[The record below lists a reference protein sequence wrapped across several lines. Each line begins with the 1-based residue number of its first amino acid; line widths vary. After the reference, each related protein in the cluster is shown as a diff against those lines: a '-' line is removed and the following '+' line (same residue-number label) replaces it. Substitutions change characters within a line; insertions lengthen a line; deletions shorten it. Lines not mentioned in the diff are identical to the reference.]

1 VAWDCPHLRYSWGLP
16 RLGELTFADSVPL
29 SFDRRSTVWLDT
41 SVRAVWSA
49 GMAAFGHAA
58 GSAPVIAK
66 RAELSGSAEMPASP
80 PACACSDYRPTAPR
94 PRCAI
99 RALSFCARSPNHPA
113 TSSSGSRTSPPPTQP
128 PSGTSA
134 NPPETATDGGGRQRV
149 ATEAASGLMAA
160 SATVGAKAAICVE
173 THGSGGAGAEGRG
186 PRTAASGEQESGR
199 GRRWLPAT
207 PRSLADRSKHLMR
220 ASGEMR
226 DATDPREEPCIRAR
240 AGTRRRPFRTSCC
253 PKSAAADRRRSASS
267 RCDRHQRARRVRVRS
282 AYTVGTIPDDVRRQT
297 LHAFS
302 TLRPCLAGGRARPC
316 GFRSHATSRAD
327 APRTGLVYRGATP
340 RGPVP
345 PQPRTFG

>member
-1 VAWDCPHLRYSWGLP
+1 
-16 RLGELTFADSVPL
+16 
-29 SFDRRSTVWLDT
+29 
-41 SVRAVWSA
+41 
-49 GMAAFGHAA
+49 
-58 GSAPVIAK
+58 
-66 RAELSGSAEMPASP
+66 MPASP

-94 PRCAI
+94 PRCAM

-134 NPPETATDGGGRQRV
+134 DPPETATDGGGRQRV

-186 PRTAASGEQESGR
+186 RRTAASGGQESGR

-207 PRSLADRSKHLMR
+207 PRSLADRQQAPDAR
-220 ASGEMR
+220 FRR
-226 DATDPREEPCIRAR
+226 DARRDRSAR
-240 AGTRRRPFRTSCC
+240 GAVHSSSRGYAKAPFRTPCC
-253 PKSAAADRRRSASS
+253 PKSAAAVRRRSASS

-302 TLRPCLAGGRARPC
+302 TLRPCLAGG
-316 GFRSHATSRAD
+316 
-327 APRTGLVYRGATP
+327 
-340 RGPVP
+340 
-345 PQPRTFG
+345 